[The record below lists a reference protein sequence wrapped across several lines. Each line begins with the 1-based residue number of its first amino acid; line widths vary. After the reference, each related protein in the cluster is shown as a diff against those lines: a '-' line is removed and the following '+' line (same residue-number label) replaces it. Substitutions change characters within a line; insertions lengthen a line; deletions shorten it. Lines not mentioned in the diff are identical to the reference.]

1 MATDIEVGGNRA
13 GLVTIASDWETARAA
28 ATGGSG
34 RRPRKAK
41 VGNNGKIAF
50 NGTGAQTA
58 FNIPHG
64 IVNDAGNGVIPTYYD
79 ANGID
84 AVSIA
89 AKTVT
94 ATTTNIVVTY
104 AAAPASGTNNVNL
117 VWTAER

>member
-1 MATDIEVGGNRA
+1 MADNSATLQTNRNNWDQRA
-13 GLVTIASDWETARAA
+13 GAP
-28 ATGGSG
+28 AT
-34 RRPRKAK
+34 RRPRQTL
-41 VGNNGKIAF
+41 VGNTGKIAF

-84 AVSIA
+84 AVSNA

-94 ATTTNIVVTY
+94 ATTTNIVVTF

-117 VWTAER
+117 VWEAVR

>member
-1 MATDIEVGGNRA
+1 MADNSTTLQNGKTAWEGRA
-13 GLVTIASDWETARAA
+13 GAPAN
-28 ATGGSG
+28 
-34 RRPRKAK
+34 RRPRDYIE
-41 VGNNGKIAF
+41 GSIGKIAF

-64 IVNDAGNGVIPTYYD
+64 ITNDAGNGVIPTYYD

-84 AVSIA
+84 AVSNA

-117 VWTAER
+117 VWIAAR

>member
-1 MATDIEVGGNRA
+1 MATGDNATLLQTNKTNWEARA
-13 GLVTIASDWETARAA
+13 GAPAN
-28 ATGGSG
+28 
-34 RRPRKAK
+34 RRPRDYKE
-41 VGNNGKIAF
+41 GTNGKIAF

-64 IVNDAGNGVIPTYYD
+64 IVNDAGNGIIPTYYD

-84 AVSIA
+84 AVSNA

>member
-1 MATDIEVGGNRA
+1 MPTDIATGQNRA
-13 GLVTIASDWETARAA
+13 GLVQIGSDWDTAKNAQ
-28 ATGGSG
+28 TPG
-34 RRPRKAK
+34 RRPRKGK

-64 IVNDAGNGVIPTYYD
+64 IVNDAGNGVVPTYFN
-79 ANGID
+79 AEGID
-84 AVSIA
+84 AVSNA
-89 AKTVT
+89 AKVVT

-104 AAAPASGTNNVNL
+104 TAAPASGTNNVNL